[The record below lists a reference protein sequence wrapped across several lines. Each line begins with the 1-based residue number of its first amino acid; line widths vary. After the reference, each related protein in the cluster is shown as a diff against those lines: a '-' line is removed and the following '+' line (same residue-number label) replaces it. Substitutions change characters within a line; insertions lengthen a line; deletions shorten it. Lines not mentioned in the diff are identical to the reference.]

1 MRGDGL
7 VIAADPTFA
16 GLIGAPDAAA
26 LVGRYWPSLVTPR
39 TAHRLQEAERATATG
54 QRWAGALELLFADRP
69 VELHFEVLV
78 ASTQD
83 DLVLLR
89 ATEMEPP
96 PGETAGATPPE
107 TEDAAVLRAL
117 VAAMEAVEQMP
128 HAASAARSVLQAL
141 HPQLAFDWA
150 AVLLLAADGGEVLCT
165 YPSAMGGIE
174 AGARWTALDSAERYT
189 LVSGEP
195 SLSGELA
202 VSTEDASPL
211 ARLAG
216 FGMRS
221 ALRVPLYG
229 GGRVVGGV
237 SLYSHEP
244 HAFSPADGVR
254 LDRFVRPL
262 GQRLRRAEPPV
273 EAAPP
278 AAFEPPPEPPVEP
291 PPEAEPPVEAAP
303 PAGFEPPV
311 EPPVEPSPE
320 ATPPTAPAAIESPAE
335 SPVETAHGVEPLE
348 AQSSAAQS
356 ERLAALGELVS
367 GVAHELNNPLTSIL
381 GYAQMVTSLEGA
393 ERDQALNTI
402 EQEALRASRIVRN
415 LLAFARQHRPRVES
429 VDINAVLRRVAE
441 VRRYSLAMDDV
452 TIEMELGDLP
462 DLLGDEYQLEQ
473 VFLQLVNNAHQ
484 AMPEGGAITIGSE
497 LAGDRARVTVSDTGP
512 GIPDEVAQRVF
523 DPFFT
528 TREVGRGSG
537 MGLSIVY
544 GTVTE
549 HGGRVWIEQAPA
561 GGARFVVE
569 LPLAP
574 AAAEQP
580 APPAAEQG
588 APRPG
593 RGEHIL
599 VVDDEM
605 PIRMLAREILNASG
619 YEAEMAASGDEAL
632 RKMEEDAYDLVL
644 ADVRMLGMDGVE
656 LYRRI
661 GERWPQLQRRLIVIT
676 GDAGSERTAALL
688 REEDVPYLEKPFDTT
703 QLLRAVRELLDRG

>member
-1 MRGDGL
+1 MHGDGL
-7 VIAADPTFA
+7 VIAADPAFA
-16 GLIGAPDAAA
+16 LLIGAPDSAA

-69 VELHFEVLV
+69 VELQFEVLV

-83 DLVLLR
+83 DVVLLR
-89 ATEMEPP
+89 ATELAPP
-96 PGETAGATPPE
+96 PGEAA
-107 TEDAAVLRAL
+107 DAAPAEAADAAELRAL
-117 VAAMEAVEQMP
+117 VAAMEAVEEMP

-141 HPQLAFDWA
+141 HPRLAFDWA
-150 AVLLLAADGGEVLCT
+150 AVLLLAGDGCEVLCA
-165 YPSAMGGIE
+165 YPSAMAGIE
-174 AGARWTALDSAERYT
+174 SGGRWAALDSAERYT
-189 LVSGEP
+189 LASGEP

-244 HAFSPADGVR
+244 NAFSPADGVR

-262 GQRLRRAEPPV
+262 GQRLLRAEPHAALEHEPAAPAV
-273 EAAPP
+273 VAPAVVEDEPGAAAEPPAEAPPLPAAATVEPPAEAAPGGEP
-278 AAFEPPPEPPVEP
+278 AVVES
-291 PPEAEPPVEAAP
+291 
-303 PAGFEPPV
+303 
-311 EPPVEPSPE
+311 SP
-320 ATPPTAPAAIESPAE
+320 
-335 SPVETAHGVEPLE
+335 
-348 AQSSAAQS
+348 AQS

-367 GVAHELNNPLTSIL
+367 GVAHELNNPLTAIL
-381 GYAQMVTSLEGA
+381 GYAQMLTTLEGA
-393 ERDQALNTI
+393 ERDQALTTI

-429 VDINAVLRRVAE
+429 VDVNAVLRRVAE

-452 TIEMELGDLP
+452 TIEMELGELP

-484 AMPEGGAITIGSE
+484 AMPEGGAITLGSE
-497 LAGDRARVTVSDTGP
+497 LAGDHARVTVSDTGP
-512 GIPDEVAQRVF
+512 GIPDDVAQRVF

-549 HGGRVWIEQAPA
+549 HGGRVWIEHAPA

-574 AAAEQP
+574 AEAAP
-580 APPAAEQG
+580 VAPAADRAAPP
-588 APRPG
+588 PG
-593 RGEHIL
+593 RGERIL

-605 PIRMLAREILNASG
+605 PIRMLAREILNTSG

-632 RKMEEDAYDLVL
+632 RKLEEDAYDLVL
-644 ADVRMLGMDGVE
+644 ADVRMPGMDGVE

-661 GERWPQLQRRLIVIT
+661 GERWPLLQRRLIVIT
-676 GDAGSERTAALL
+676 GDTESERTATLL
-688 REEDVPYLEKPFDTT
+688 REEDVPYLEKPFDTA
-703 QLLRAVRELLDRG
+703 QLLHAVRDLLDRG